1 MRAATALAAFSAA
14 VAIIVT
20 SCDSGSTPPSA
31 PKEEGRY
38 CAYNK
43 NYYNDYDYYNYCP
56 SVLCA
61 YTGYNM
67 TGYDYDSGR
76 CVPPV
81 ASSSS
86 TPRSSSSER
95 TFCCPYDGKCYVGR
109 TSYDQNCVQT
119 TSSSSS
125 VDVCPTNKCDCTPGF
140 DKIYKEVMGEYT
152 AIGMAHSSFAKEEAA
167 KRAGCT
173 L

>member
-1 MRAATALAAFSAA
+1 MRATTALAAFSAA
-14 VAIIVT
+14 FAVIAT

-38 CAYNK
+38 CEYNK
-43 NYYNDYDYYNYCP
+43 NYYNDYNYYNYCP

-81 ASSSS
+81 ANSSS
-86 TPRSSSSER
+86 TPRSSSSVR
-95 TFCCPYDGKCYVGR
+95 PR
-109 TSYDQNCVQT
+109 
-119 TSSSSS
+119 SSSAACSPWYMCRCS
-125 VDVCPTNKCDCTPGF
+125 
-140 DKIYKEVMGEYT
+140 DKYKFVLEETKKVMNCYSGPCLVS
-152 AIGMAHSSFAKEEAA
+152 IQKSAA
-167 KRAGCT
+167 DAAECV
-173 L
+173 LE

>member
-1 MRAATALAAFSAA
+1 MYLEDVKTQQRRHPMRATTALAAFSAA

-38 CAYNK
+38 CEYNK
-43 NYYNDYDYYNYCP
+43 NYYNDYNYYNYCP

-76 CVPPV
+76 CIPPV

-86 TPRSSSSER
+86 TPMSSSSAR
-95 TFCCPYDGKCYVGR
+95 PK
-109 TSYDQNCVQT
+109 
-119 TSSSSS
+119 SSSSA
-125 VDVCPTNKCDCTPGF
+125 CPTTKCECNP
-140 DKIYKEVMGEYT
+140 IYIKTYETMAGSFGGADPSYT
-152 AIGMAHSSFAKEEAA
+152 IAQQV
-167 KRAGCT
+167 GCT